1 LASDLITR
9 RPPREQ
15 DAWWKVATVTVGA
28 LSAAA
33 FRCRVTGL
41 ANVPSRGGALLAYNH
56 LSVLDAIFVGVPI
69 GRLGRIVR
77 CFALAQD
84 FERPLLG
91 PALRRVGAIP
101 IRRGAGD
108 WDALRELAGVVEG
121 GWLGGIA
128 PEGTVGSGA
137 RLGPIQ
143 KGAAR
148 IALLAGVPV
157 VPVGIWGT
165 QERWPQG
172 GLRMERPIRPRVGV
186 SFGPPIVAEGDPK
199 YRPDVQDLTDRI
211 GAGIGDQV
219 VAARGLTRTDR

>member
-1 LASDLITR
+1 LASDLITW
-9 RPPREQ
+9 RPPPEQ

-41 ANVPSRGGALLAYNH
+41 ANVPGRGGALLAYNH

-91 PALRRVGAIP
+91 PALRKVRAIP

-128 PEGTVGSGA
+128 PEGTVGSG
-137 RLGPIQ
+137 RQLGPIQ

-165 QERWPQG
+165 QERWG
-172 GLRMERPIRPRVGV
+172 KDGLRLERPVRPAVGV

-219 VAARGLTRTDR
+219 ETARRLTLRRR

>member
-1 LASDLITR
+1 LASDLTTR

-15 DAWWKVATVTVGA
+15 DAWWTFATVAVGA
-28 LSAAA
+28 LSATA
-33 FRCRVTGL
+33 FRCRFTGL
-41 ANVPSRGGALLAYNH
+41 GNVPVQGGALLTYNH

-69 GRLGRIVR
+69 GRMGRIVR
-77 CFALAQD
+77 CFALVED

-91 PALRRVGAIP
+91 PALRKVRAIP

-108 WDALRELAGVVEG
+108 WDALKELAAVVEG

-128 PEGTVGSGA
+128 PEGTVGEGPG
-137 RLGPIQ
+137 LGPIQ

-165 QERWPQG
+165 QERWG
-172 GLRMERPIRPRVGV
+172 KDGLRLERPVRPAVGV
-186 SFGPPIVAEGDPK
+186 AFGPPIVAEGDPK
-199 YRPDVQDLTDRI
+199 YRPDVQALTDRI
-211 GAGIGDQV
+211 GAGIGEQV
-219 VAARGLTRTDR
+219 HVARRLTLGRR

>member
-1 LASDLITR
+1 LATDLIAR
-9 RPPREQ
+9 RPSRER
-15 DAWWKVATVTVGA
+15 DAWWVVATTTMGA
-28 LSAAA
+28 LTAAA
-33 FRCRVTGL
+33 FRCRVAGL
-41 ANVPSRGGALLAYNH
+41 ANVPTHGGALLAYNH

-69 GRLGRIVR
+69 GRMGRIVR
-77 CFALAQD
+77 AFALAED

-91 PALRRVGAIP
+91 PALRRVRAIP

-108 WDALRELAGVVEG
+108 WDALHELAGVVGG

-128 PEGTVGSGA
+128 PEGTVGEGPEP
-137 RLGPIQ
+137 GPIQ

-165 QERWPQG
+165 QDRWG
-172 GLRMERPIRPRVGV
+172 KDGLRMERPVRPAVGV

-199 YRPDVQDLTDRI
+199 HRPDVQALTDRI
-211 GAGIGDQV
+211 RAGMAEQV
-219 VAARGLTRTDR
+219 VVARRLTQSRR

>member
-1 LASDLITR
+1 
-9 RPPREQ
+9 
-15 DAWWKVATVTVGA
+15 
-28 LSAAA
+28 
-33 FRCRVTGL
+33 
-41 ANVPSRGGALLAYNH
+41 VP
-56 LSVLDAIFVGVPI
+56 V
-69 GRLGRIVR
+69 GRLGRVVR
-77 CFALAQD
+77 CFALSED

-91 PALRRVGAIP
+91 PALRKVRAIP

-128 PEGTVGSGA
+128 PEGTVGEGPG
-137 RLGPIQ
+137 LGPIQ

-165 QERWPQG
+165 QERWPKD
-172 GLRMERPIRPRVGV
+172 GLRMERPLRPAVGV
-186 SFGPPIVAEGDPK
+186 SFGPPIAAEGDVK

-211 GAGIGDQV
+211 GEGIGHQV
-219 VAARGLTRTDR
+219 DAARRLTMNRR